1 MDFFSLLAFAG
12 MIGLLFITI
21 YVANEDDVR
30 GEPFAKTRWFLYAVT
45 GLTFIFGLML
55 LQFALID
62 FTALSPEITAGEQM
76 PQINQV
82 AALIVFMLCGFS
94 AYTGWKLI
102 GSLTDRER
110 AMRVIGHGFNPN
122 STVHTTAI
130 ILALGLLC
138 SNIGQFVLSG
148 GIAGV
153 AQSLENTNFVS
164 EAFFQQVLWVF
175 AALLGV
181 GLFLRRHPNET
192 LMRLGLRIPTLQEVT
207 FGVGSAVIMFM
218 FTLVLG
224 LIWSLL
230 VPPEQFADQTAASQQ
245 MTIAIGSMASALI
258 VSLLVA
264 VGEEIFFRGALQPIF
279 GLWITS
285 IFFTLLHI
293 QYTLTPA
300 SVAILILA
308 LVLGVLRQRFNT
320 TVAIITHFTFN
331 FIQLALAI
339 LAASVVGGA

>member
-30 GEPFAKTRWFLYAVT
+30 GQPFAKTRWFLYAIT
-45 GLTFIFGLML
+45 AMTFIFGLML

-62 FTALSPEITAGEQM
+62 FNALSPELTAGERM
-76 PQINQV
+76 PQMNQA
-82 AALIVFMLCGFS
+82 AALAVFVLCGVS
-94 AYTGWKLI
+94 AYMGWKLI
-102 GSLTDRER
+102 GSLDDRER
-110 AMRVIGHGFNPN
+110 VMRVIGHGFNPN

-138 SNIGQFVLSG
+138 SNIGQFVLGG

-164 EAFFQQVLWVF
+164 EAFFQQVLWIF

-181 GLFLRRHPNET
+181 GLFLRRHTNET
-192 LMRLGLRIPTLQEVT
+192 LTRLGLRIPTLQDVV
-207 FGVGSAVIMFM
+207 FGVGSAVLMLI
-218 FTLVLG
+218 FTTLLA

-245 MTIAIGSMASALI
+245 MTIAIGSLASALL
-258 VSLLVA
+258 VSLLVSI
-264 VGEEIFFRGALQPIF
+264 GEEIFFRGALQPIF

-300 SVAILILA
+300 SVAILVLA
-308 LVLGVLRQRFNT
+308 LVLGVIRQRLST
-320 TVAIITHFTFN
+320 TAAIITHFTFN
-331 FIQLALAI
+331 FTQLALAI
-339 LAASVVGGA
+339 LATSIVGGA